1 MIVDVLT
8 PSGASP
14 SSVAITFEVLLTANR
29 VLLGRRR
36 EPAFA
41 VRAIG
46 DAAQAAIAFAGVPEP
61 EPRGSAALVIVPGL
75 ALASE
80 AAVSE
85 GLARPELVAARRTL
99 AEAAA
104 GGAEIAASCSGVFL
118 VAGAGLL
125 EGRRATT
132 SWWLA
137 PAFRRMFP
145 NVRLDT
151 APLVVRDGP
160 VTTAGAAM
168 AQLDLML
175 ALVARHAGSDV
186 AAHCARY
193 LIVDERRSQLPYMA
207 ISLLA
212 ASDVHVAQAEGWARS
227 RLHEGVRVED
237 LAAAVG
243 LAPRTFAR
251 RVEGATGLSPVR
263 FLQRLRIERALEL
276 MATTRASLEA
286 VSHQVGYAEPSTLR
300 RLLRAEG
307 VTLPRRPPP
316 GRGDPS
322 LAAASRR
329 VRARPG

>member
-8 PSGASP
+8 PTGASP
-14 SSVAITFEVLLTANR
+14 SSVAITFEVLSTANR
-29 VLLGRRR
+29 VLRGRGR

-41 VRAIG
+41 VRATG
-46 DAAQAAIAFAGVPEP
+46 DAALAAIAFAGAHEP
-61 EPRGSAALVIVPGL
+61 APRGPAGLVIVPGL

-80 AAVSE
+80 TAVSE
-85 GLARPELVAARRTL
+85 GLARPELVKACGML
-99 AEAAA
+99 AETAVS
-104 GGAEIAASCSGVFL
+104 AEIAASCSGVFL
-118 VAGAGLL
+118 VARAGLL

-151 APLVVRDGP
+151 APLVVRDGT

-175 ALVARHAGSDV
+175 ALVARHAGSDI
-186 AAHCARY
+186 AADCARY
-193 LIVDERRSQLPYMA
+193 LVVDERRSQLPYMA

-212 ASDVHVAQAEGWARS
+212 ASDAHVAQAEGWARS
-227 RLHEGVRVED
+227 RLHEGIRVED
-237 LAAAVG
+237 LSAAVG
-243 LAPRTFAR
+243 MAPRTFAR
-251 RVEGATGLSPVR
+251 RVESATGLSPVR

-307 VTLPRRPPP
+307 VALPRRPPP
-316 GRGDPS
+316 GRG
-322 LAAASRR
+322 
-329 VRARPG
+329 

>member
-8 PSGASP
+8 PAGASP
-14 SSVAITFEVLLTANR
+14 SSVAITFEVLSTANR
-29 VLLGRRR
+29 VLRGRGRD
-36 EPAFA
+36 PAFA
-41 VRAIG
+41 VRATG
-46 DAAQAAIAFAGVPEP
+46 DAADAAIAFAGGLEP
-61 EPRGSAALVIVPGL
+61 APRGPAGLVIVPGL

-80 AAVSE
+80 AAVNE
-85 GLARPELVAARRTL
+85 GLARPELVTACRMLTESARS
-99 AEAAA
+99 
-104 GGAEIAASCSGVFL
+104 AEIAASCSGVFL
-118 VAGAGLL
+118 VARAGLL

-137 PAFRRMFP
+137 TAFRRMFP
-145 NVRLDT
+145 GVRLDT
-151 APLVVRDGP
+151 APLVVRDGT

-175 ALVARHAGSDV
+175 ALVARHAGSDI
-186 AAHCARY
+186 AADCARY
-193 LIVDERRSQLPYMA
+193 LVMDERRSQLPYMA

-227 RLHEGVRVED
+227 RLHEGIRVED
-237 LAAAVG
+237 LSAAVG
-243 LAPRTFAR
+243 MAPRTFAR

-276 MATTRASLEA
+276 MATTRATLEA

-307 VTLPRRPPP
+307 VALPRRPPP

-322 LAAASRR
+322 LAGASRS
-329 VRARPG
+329 VRAGRG

>member
-8 PSGASP
+8 PAGASP
-14 SSVAITFEVLLTANR
+14 SSVAITFEVLSTANR
-29 VLLGRRR
+29 VLRGRGR

-41 VRAIG
+41 VRATG
-46 DAAQAAIAFAGVPEP
+46 DAADAAIVFAGGLEP
-61 EPRGSAALVIVPGL
+61 APRGPAGLVIVPGL

-80 AAVSE
+80 AAVNE
-85 GLARPELVAARRTL
+85 GLARPELVTACRMLT
-99 AEAAA
+99 ESA
-104 GGAEIAASCSGVFL
+104 GSAEIAASCSGVFL
-118 VAGAGLL
+118 VARAGLL

-145 NVRLDT
+145 GVRLDT
-151 APLVVRDGP
+151 APLVVRDGT

-175 ALVARHAGSDV
+175 ALVARHAGSDI
-186 AAHCARY
+186 AADCARY
-193 LIVDERRSQLPYMA
+193 LVVDERRSQLPYMA

-227 RLHEGVRVED
+227 RLHEGIRVED
-237 LAAAVG
+237 LSAAVG
-243 LAPRTFAR
+243 MAPRTFAR

-307 VTLPRRPPP
+307 VALPRRPPP

-329 VRARPG
+329 VRVGRG